1 MLEIKNFSKSYNG
14 SNFAVKDLTL
24 TVADGEI
31 FGFIGHNGAGKSTTI
46 KCIVGA
52 LDFQN
57 GEILLDGV
65 SIKDKPVEFKKN
77 IAFVPDNPELYEFM
91 TGRKY
96 IDFIADVYQVSK
108 EERLELIKKYAT
120 ALELEDALGDYI
132 SSYSHGMKQK
142 LALIS
147 ALVHSPKLLVL
158 DEPFVGL
165 DPRASFNLKNIMRE
179 LTSKGVK
186 IFFSTHVLEVAEK
199 LCDKIAI
206 IKDGKLITCGLTEDV
221 TKDASLEQ
229 VFLSLSDKE
238 NIETNVGN

>member
-77 IAFVPDNPELYEFM
+77 LAFVPDNPELYEFM

-96 IDFIADVYQVSK
+96 IDFIADSFDISHKVIGRHLDYHRRDS
-108 EERLELIKKYAT
+108 I
-120 ALELEDALGDYI
+120 LG
-132 SSYSHGMKQK
+132 
-142 LALIS
+142 
-147 ALVHSPKLLVL
+147 
-158 DEPFVGL
+158 
-165 DPRASFNLKNIMRE
+165 
-179 LTSKGVK
+179 
-186 IFFSTHVLEVAEK
+186 
-199 LCDKIAI
+199 
-206 IKDGKLITCGLTEDV
+206 
-221 TKDASLEQ
+221 ASLWSHSIGTTAENRTDQ
-229 VFLSLSDKE
+229 NQCNRRADNHSISLFHHIHLYS
-238 NIETNVGN
+238 